1 MSYRFA
7 SLSSGLLARKGS
19 AQPAMA
25 SHAGGNPRFFNEEPL
40 PEPAAPPPAPA
51 AAAPVHVAAPA
62 IVPPQPAPAMPVA
75 RQDPLFRPAAQLA
88 RAGYAFESAPPPPSA
103 SPRPEVLKSP
113 LPPRGTEQGGGC
125 GQPAAACSV
134 ANAVNADP
142 ARRFH
147 VSVRLKQSHFVR
159 LKIASAQ
166 LRKPS
171 QDIIGEALTMYFR
184 TLDPNVFGDCAC
196 AAE

>member
-7 SLSSGLLARKGS
+7 SLSSGLLARKGA

-25 SHAGGNPRFFNEEPL
+25 SHAGGNPRSFNDEP
-40 PEPAAPPPAPA
+40 PELPPPPVE
-51 AAAPVHVAAPA
+51 AAAPKPVET
-62 IVPPQPAPAMPVA
+62 VPVQPAQRPSFLATKPEPGA
-75 RQDPLFRPAAQLA
+75 PLFPPAAKLA
-88 RAGYAFESAPPPPSA
+88 RAGFSFESAPPPPSA
-103 SPRPEVLKSP
+103 TPRPEVFSSP

-134 ANAVNADP
+134 SNAANADP

-171 QDIIGEALTMYFR
+171 QDIIGEALTAYFR